1 MLHRIL
7 LAIPALLILLSPV
20 AFAEVSVAYVNA
32 TRLLQEAPQVA
43 QIKERIR
50 SEFSA
55 RDRRLVEMQKQIGV
69 LEERL
74 ARGEGLTSEQQ
85 QRLQKDIS
93 ARKLKFKHARDE
105 LEQDK
110 QLRFSEEEER
120 FSRIMHEV
128 IAQVAQDRKL
138 DLVLQS
144 GAIWVSPR
152 IDITQTVL
160 ERLRAMMDKKN

>member
-1 MLHRIL
+1 MLHRIFL
-7 LAIPALLILLSPV
+7 VIAALLLST
-20 AFAEVSVAYVNA
+20 AALAEVSVAYVDA

-43 QIKERIR
+43 RIKERIR
-50 SEFSA
+50 DEFSA
-55 RDRRLVEMQKQIGV
+55 RDQRLVAMQQQIRR

-74 ARGEGLTSEQQ
+74 ARGGGLTSEQQ
-85 QRLQKDIS
+85 QRLQNDIS

-138 DLVLQS
+138 DLVIQS

-160 ERLRAMMDKKN
+160 ERLRAMMDEKN

>member
-7 LAIPALLILLSPV
+7 PALVALLILLTPPV
-20 AFAEVSVAYVNA
+20 FAEVSVAYVDA
-32 TRLLQEAPQVA
+32 ARLLQDAPQVA
-43 QIKERIR
+43 RIKERIR
-50 SEFSA
+50 AEFNA
-55 RDRRLVEMQKQIGV
+55 RDLRLVEMQKQIRV
-69 LEERL
+69 LEAQL
-74 ARGEGLTSEQQ
+74 AKAGLDTEQQ
-85 QRLQKDIS
+85 QRLQNDIS

-138 DLVLQS
+138 DLVIQS
-144 GAIWVSPR
+144 GVIWVSPR

-160 ERLRAMMDKKN
+160 ERLRAMMDEKN